1 MVEHARATRPSYLD
15 KLVRSNV
22 LRHYPAICP
31 TFDQG
36 LEICYTETD
45 RHRHAYMDKTDYI
58 VRLP

>member
-15 KLVRSNV
+15 KLVRLNV

-36 LEICYTETD
+36 LEICYTETEGQTD
-45 RHRHAYMDKTDYI
+45 TDMYIMDYI
-58 VRLP
+58 AR